1 MICLKYIP
9 YDIFAKA
16 LFVDGAFPSCLINGN
31 TLHTMNQHQLEDP
44 HSTVEEHECYRDN
57 EKV

>member
-1 MICLKYIP
+1 MSLNISIGYIP
-9 YDIFAKA
+9 YDIFAKD
-16 LFVDGAFPSCLINGN
+16 LFVNDAFPRLIKGN
-31 TLHTMNQHQLEDP
+31 TMNQHQLEDP